1 MTSVKIIGA
10 GSIGNHLANAARSKD
25 WDVTLCDIDPAALER
40 TRTSI
45 YPSRYGE
52 WDAAIRLSTVAD
64 APRGEFDWIFIG
76 TPPDVHMMLALDA
89 LEERPKGI
97 LIEKP
102 LATPDLAHCQS
113 VFERCGELGV
123 RAFVGYDHVVSQS
136 AERFC
141 ALARTV
147 DNVKTLDVSFR
158 EHWQGIFNAHP
169 WLSGPPDTYL
179 GYWARGGGACGEHS
193 HALNLWQN
201 FSHVIGAG
209 RVSKVSAMMD
219 YVENG
224 DAKYD
229 QLALLNLETESGLVG
244 RVVQDVV
251 TQPALKWARLQ
262 GGDTAIEWQ
271 CNAAP
276 YLDVV
281 RVEGAVPSEDV
292 FDKTRPLDFIQ
303 ELDHLEAAVASGAAS
318 PIDLA
323 RGLDSMLVIAAAH
336 MSAQRGCNV
345 AINYNAGY
353 CSDAL
358 HPVQ

>member
-25 WDVTLCDIDPAALER
+25 WDVTLCDIDPAALDR

-45 YPSRYGE
+45 YPSRYGD
-52 WDAAIRLSTVAD
+52 WDSAIRLSTVAE
-64 APRGEFDWIFIG
+64 APCGEFDWIFIG
-76 TPPDVHMMLALDA
+76 TPPDVHMALTLDA
-89 LEERPKGI
+89 LEEQPKGI

-102 LATPDLAHCQS
+102 LATPDLAHCQD

-123 RAFVGYDHVVSQS
+123 RAFVGYDHAVSRS
-136 AERFC
+136 ATRFC
-141 ALARTV
+141 DLASKIA
-147 DNVKTLDVSFR
+147 DVKTLDVSFR

-169 WLSGPPDTYL
+169 WLSGPSDTYL
-179 GYWARGGGACGEHS
+179 GFWTRGGGACGEHS

-209 RVSKVSAMMD
+209 RVNTVSAMMD
-219 YVENG
+219 YVERDG
-224 DAKYD
+224 AHYD
-229 QLALLNLETESGLVG
+229 QLASLNLQTESGFVG
-244 RVVQDVV
+244 RVIQDVV

-276 YLDVV
+276 YHDVV
-281 RVEGAVPSEDV
+281 RVEGAGPSEEI

-303 ELDHLEAAVASGAAS
+303 ELDHLETVVANGAPS
-318 PIDLA
+318 PIDLV

-336 MSAQRGCNV
+336 MSAQRGCSV
-345 AINYNAGY
+345 VIDYNAGY
-353 CSDAL
+353 RSDAL
-358 HPVQ
+358 RPVQ